1 MQGKKW
7 IAAALV
13 CGFLLGQGTA
23 PAQAGILGTV
33 VKGGAVSLLVSQFA
47 DQLNSAINT
56 LTAKYPISSDYATK
70 VVPIITVGDGSYAGA
85 AQVSGPKEQVDKCQ
99 AALQLEASFS
109 GNLIPSA
116 AIMKAFPGEKL
127 SMDDLHTN
135 GKFFQAVSFSGKH
148 QAGLAAVVKG
158 DVQVAPISDAILAAE
173 INAGRVS
180 KDDVKIIFAS
190 DPIPS
195 EPMALRRDLPA
206 EVKEKVKNF
215 ILSYDNAA
223 YYKGVM
229 GAEDKRFVECSIEDY
244 KGIIDLN
251 KALSS
256 SK

>member
-99 AALQLEASFS
+99 PADFFYFHGYFKGHALT
-109 GNLIPSA
+109 NL
-116 AIMKAFPGEKL
+116 
-127 SMDDLHTN
+127 
-135 GKFFQAVSFSGKH
+135 
-148 QAGLAAVVKG
+148 
-158 DVQVAPISDAILAAE
+158 
-173 INAGRVS
+173 
-180 KDDVKIIFAS
+180 
-190 DPIPS
+190 
-195 EPMALRRDLPA
+195 
-206 EVKEKVKNF
+206 
-215 ILSYDNAA
+215 
-223 YYKGVM
+223 
-229 GAEDKRFVECSIEDY
+229 
-244 KGIIDLN
+244 
-251 KALSS
+251 
-256 SK
+256 